1 MTNTVKFKRMR
12 WKPRSKNFDNCFSKI
27 EFGYQKKISLHNA
40 VKVLWHFWPIKVSLR
55 RLHKLQIFMLFKK
68 ELYVEL
74 SFNCRNRADRFQF
87 LAKHYFKCCEMSKHV
102 ATFGLFSFCETL
114 CKGQNWWFRCSVWT
128 FGLWIFLCLEHNQWV
143 FLSKSYQFKRW
154 WRKSTYYFGKEIP
167 FEHLA
172 SRTGSFQ
179 HFRPIRVLI
188 HKQNHKFCLKNH
200 SMIINLRIATAVGER
215 NTACVLREK
224 YCDHRKKSQQLAVF
238 VFSAIRHL
246 MRGKQPPLFFGIN
259 YYK

>member
-1 MTNTVKFKRMR
+1 MKRSA
-12 WKPRSKNFDNCFSKI
+12 KDKI
-27 EFGYQKKISLHNA
+27 DDS
-40 VKVLWHFWPIKVSLR
+40 VVL
-55 RLHKLQIFMLFKK
+55 
-68 ELYVEL
+68 
-74 SFNCRNRADRFQF
+74 
-87 LAKHYFKCCEMSKHV
+87 
-102 ATFGLFSFCETL
+102 FGLSACEYFCAWSTTNEFFYRRVIY
-114 CKGQNWWFRCSVWT
+114 KR
-128 FGLWIFLCLEHNQWV
+128 
-143 FLSKSYQFKRW
+143 YQFKRW

-172 SRTGSFQ
+172 SRTGSFH
-179 HFRPIRVLI
+179 HFHPIRVLI